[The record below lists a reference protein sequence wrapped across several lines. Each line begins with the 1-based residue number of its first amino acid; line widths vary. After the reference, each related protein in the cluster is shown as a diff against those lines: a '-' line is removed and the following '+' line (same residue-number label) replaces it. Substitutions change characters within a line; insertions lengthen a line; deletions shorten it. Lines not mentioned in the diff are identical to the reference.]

1 MRRKDNSPREYALTI
16 ERLSHEGRGVGH
28 VEGKTVF
35 VADALPGE
43 RIQARV
49 TRRHRRFDEAVTE
62 TLENPSADR
71 VSPRCEHASLCGGC
85 SLQHLAPA
93 AQLAHKEAVLIE
105 LLKHQGNTRPVEILP
120 PITGPLWAYRR
131 RARLSVRMV
140 HKKGHVL
147 VGFREKAT
155 HYVTEVTHC
164 AVLHPAV
171 GERFPA
177 LRDLIDSLSIREQIP
192 QIEVAVDDDNALLA
206 IRNMATPTEED
217 LRRLRAFETETGL
230 HLYLQ
235 PGDPAS
241 CTPVSAPIELH
252 YTMAGLRYGFRPGD
266 FVQVN
271 AAINAQL
278 VAAAVRMLA
287 PGADERVLDLFCG
300 LGNFTLPLAATG
312 ATSVLGL
319 EGEAALVE
327 RARENAQANGLSN
340 VLFARAD
347 LFTPEGVAQLA
358 GRAFEKILLDPPRSG
373 AEQVLQALNLGAT
386 RRLVY
391 VSCNPVT
398 LARDTAI
405 LVRDRGFRLQSAGI
419 VDMFPHTAHVESIA
433 LFEPRR

>member
-28 VEGKTVF
+28 VDGKIVF

-49 TRRHRRFDEAVTE
+49 TRRHRRFDEAATE

-71 VSPRCEHASLCGGC
+71 VAPRCAHAALCGGC

-93 AQLAHKEAVLIE
+93 AQIAHKQAVLIE
-105 LLKHQGNTRPVEILP
+105 LLKHQGNTRPIDILP

-140 HKKGHVL
+140 HKKGRVL

-155 HYVTEVTHC
+155 HYVTEVIQC

-171 GERFPA
+171 GERLPA
-177 LRDLIDSLSIREQIP
+177 LRDMIDSLSIREQIP
-192 QIEVAVDDDNALLA
+192 QIEVAVDDDKALLV

-217 LRRLRAFETETGL
+217 LRRLWAFETETGL

-241 CTPVSAPIELH
+241 CTPVSAPVELH
-252 YTMAGLRYGFRPGD
+252 YTMSGIRYGFRPGD

-271 AAINAQL
+271 AAINARL
-278 VAAAVRMLA
+278 VEAAVTMLA

-312 ATSVLGL
+312 AASVLGL

-327 RARENAQANGLSN
+327 RARENSQANGLSN

-347 LFTPEGVAQLA
+347 LFTPEGVAPLA
-358 GRAFEKILLDPPRSG
+358 GRPFEKILLDPPRSG
-373 AEQVLQALNLGAT
+373 AEQVLQTLDLSAT

-419 VDMFPHTAHVESIA
+419 VDMFPHTAHVESIT